1 MKKPVNLA
9 KVREGDALVRRA
21 RELDPDVRMPTMEDL
36 HAMTGK
42 RSTGRPKG
50 PEPTSTITLR
60 LPDSLKARLDRHL
73 DRLETQTGIKANR
86 GAITR
91 HALKRYLDEQE
102 RETPAPQQR
111 PRCSKATRQG
121 TP

>member
-21 RELDPDVRMPTMEDL
+21 RALDPDVRMPTMEDL

-86 GAITR
+86 GTIAR

-102 RETPAPQQR
+102 RETPAQQR
-111 PRCSKATRQG
+111 PRRGKATTQG
-121 TP
+121 TR